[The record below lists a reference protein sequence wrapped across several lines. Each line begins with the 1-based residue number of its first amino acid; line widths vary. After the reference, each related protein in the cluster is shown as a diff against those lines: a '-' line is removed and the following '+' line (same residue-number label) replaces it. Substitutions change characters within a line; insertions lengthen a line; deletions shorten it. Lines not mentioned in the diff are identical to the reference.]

1 MGDDFTQ
8 PALFVGQVP
17 CLMAK
22 EISTVEK
29 TVDLFD
35 SSQSLKVACDLGG
48 RLSGLEKRK
57 DVVCCPL
64 NQTPCTWL
72 EGYRSNSEYST
83 EGLVDVVR
91 SSLELCRNPHRL
103 TVFQSANGTLH
114 PTILESLSAELSEL
128 SFLSVSLIPSG
139 GISGLSCLHFVL
151 NASYFV
157 HFSEGCVLR
166 GTDDLQYLQSQSKS
180 QDRRPSV
187 SQQEMLR
194 LLATD
199 LCFAMNHSQWLLSNQ
214 LNRGG
219 FCDVRTSLWRTVL
232 PRAASAVIPEFN
244 SLRACSQNLRAA
256 YLNLNNGIDI
266 FRDGETCIRNASIL
280 NLRMGKTGYAECPVD
295 SAESE
300 ISTALKWATPDL
312 SWPSTTG
319 HSERNLWSKSEK
331 VKFSASEVTKSSSNV
346 FVLGFE
352 SPFAKSIVRSVLKKA
367 EGLISKRAYLHLF
380 TDGSFGTDDLVAAV
394 ETLKDFV

>member
-1 MGDDFTQ
+1 MDDVFTQ
-8 PALFVGQVP
+8 PALFIGQVP

-22 EISTVEK
+22 EISSIEK

-35 SSQSLKVACDLGG
+35 SSRSLKVACDLGG

-57 DVVCCPL
+57 DILCCPL

-72 EGYRSNSEYST
+72 EGYRSNAEYSA
-83 EGLVDVVR
+83 EGLVDAVR

-103 TVFQSANGTLH
+103 SVFQSSDGALH
-114 PTILESLSAELSEL
+114 PTILESLSADLPEL

-139 GISGLSCLHFVL
+139 GISGLSCLHFIL
-151 NASYFV
+151 NASYSV
-157 HFSEGCVLR
+157 HFSEACVLR
-166 GTDDLQYLQSQSKS
+166 GTDDLQYLYSQSKS
-180 QDRRPSV
+180 QDRRPSIT
-187 SQQEMLR
+187 QQEMLR

-214 LNRGG
+214 LSRGG
-219 FCDVRTSLWRTVL
+219 FCDVRTSLWRTAL
-232 PRAASAVIPEFN
+232 PRSASAVVPEFN

-256 YLNLNNGIDI
+256 YLNTSSDL
-266 FRDGETCIRNASIL
+266 FRDGELCIRNASIL
-280 NLRMGKTGYAECPVD
+280 NLRMGKTGYAEGPID

-312 SWPSTTG
+312 TWPSTTG

-346 FVLGFE
+346 FALGFE
-352 SPFAKSIVRSVLKKA
+352 SPFAKSIMRSVLKKA

-380 TDGSFGTDDLVAAV
+380 NGEGFGADDLVAAV
-394 ETLKDFV
+394 ETLKDFVCT